1 MSSAQATQAAPMWKV
16 AVFVLLAAASALPW
30 ASPAIALAVGIA
42 VGLAGLSVFG
52 ALSKKVSK
60 QLIQWCVATL
70 GLTVPLGQLWSIA
83 REGLVFSALTMILV
97 FGLGALLARLLRT
110 GRDESILIC
119 AGTAVCGG
127 SAIAATGSA
136 IGAASASMAIA
147 TGAVF
152 ILNAASL
159 YILPPI
165 AHALHLSDVQFGT
178 WAGIAI
184 HDVASVTGAAK
195 GYVAE
200 GGVPGQALETATV
213 VKLARVLWIVPIA
226 LIAGW
231 WVRRQ
236 RAGEGASAGISGGV
250 QVPWIV
256 VLFVLACVLS
266 ALVPAVREHTKE
278 IRFGAGLGFQL
289 ALFLIGAGITRA
301 AMKAVGWR
309 VLVQALVL
317 WLALAG
323 ASLAAAKLTI
333 S

>member
-1 MSSAQATQAAPMWKV
+1 V
-16 AVFVLLAAASALPW
+16 VFVLLAAASALPW
-30 ASPAIALAVGIA
+30 SSAAIALAVGIF

-52 ALSKKVSK
+52 ALSKKISK

-70 GLTVPLGQLWSIA
+70 GLTVPLAQLWSIA

-195 GYVAE
+195 NYVASD
-200 GGVPGQALETATV
+200 GGIPGQALETATV

-226 LIAGW
+226 LLAGW
-231 WVRRQ
+231 WVRRAAA
-236 RAGEGASAGISGGV
+236 RAGGSASGGSSAV
-250 QVPWIV
+250 QMPWIV
-256 VLFVLACVLS
+256 VLFLLACVLS
-266 ALVPAVREHTKE
+266 ALVPQVREHARE
-278 IRFGAGLGFQL
+278 IRSVAGLGFQL
-289 ALFLIGAGITRA
+289 ALFLIGAGITRS

-323 ASLAAAKLTI
+323 ASLAAVKLTI

>member
-1 MSSAQATQAAPMWKV
+1 M
-16 AVFVLLAAASALPW
+16 VFARDRAR
-30 ASPAIALAVGIA
+30 GRHRG
-42 VGLAGLSVFG
+42 GLGRLSVFG

-97 FGLGALLARLLRT
+97 FGLGAMLARLLRT

-127 SAIAATGSA
+127 SPSRDGLGHRRREREHGDRHRRGVHSQCREFVHPAPDRARR
-136 IGAASASMAIA
+136 M
-147 TGAVF
+147 
-152 ILNAASL
+152 
-159 YILPPI
+159 
-165 AHALHLSDVQFGT
+165 HLSDVQFGT

-200 GGVPGQALETATV
+200 GGVAGQALETATV

-231 WVRRQ
+231 WVRRHARV
-236 RAGEGASAGISGGV
+236 RAQARGSAAECRCRGS
-250 QVPWIV
+250 WCC
-256 VLFVLACVLS
+256 LCLRAC
-266 ALVPAVREHTKE
+266 
-278 IRFGAGLGFQL
+278 
-289 ALFLIGAGITRA
+289 
-301 AMKAVGWR
+301 
-309 VLVQALVL
+309 
-317 WLALAG
+317 
-323 ASLAAAKLTI
+323 
-333 S
+333 